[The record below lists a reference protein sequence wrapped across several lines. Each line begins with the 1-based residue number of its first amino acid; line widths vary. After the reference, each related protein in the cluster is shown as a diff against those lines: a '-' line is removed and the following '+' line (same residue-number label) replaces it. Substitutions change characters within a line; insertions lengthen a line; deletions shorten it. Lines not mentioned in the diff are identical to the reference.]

1 MTSKLKLDL
10 AGLRVVSFPVAGAA
24 GGRGTVRG
32 AADAF
37 GAALPGAGGGDSG
50 CTDPCMSY
58 QSQCPI
64 LSCGSGCD
72 PETQPVGP
80 ETGI

>member
-10 AGLRVVSFPVAGAA
+10 AELRVESFRVAGAA
-24 GGRGTVRG
+24 DARGTVRG
-32 AADAF
+32 AADAL
-37 GAALPGAGGGDSG
+37 GAALPGAGGDSG

-72 PETQPVGP
+72 PETQPAGP
-80 ETGI
+80 GTGI